1 MKLEL
6 ILQLAGLLQLGLI
19 IPGSLMPGAVGLR
32 KHVAVLPP
40 FIRNLFWVYYGFI
53 GLCLLSLGLIT
64 TFNAAELAAGSGLAR
79 GFCWFLAVF
88 WMLRLFVAVF
98 LFDVR
103 PYLTN
108 WAYRVGYQITNVI
121 FAILP
126 FVFIW
131 AAVKGGSR

>member
-6 ILQLAGLLQLGLI
+6 ILQLAGLLQLSLI

-53 GLCLLSLGLIT
+53 GFCLLSLGLIT
-64 TFNAAELAAGSGLAR
+64 TLNAHELAAGSGLAR

-88 WMLRLFVAVF
+88 WMLRLYVAAFV
-98 LFDVR
+98 FDVR

-108 WAYRVGYQITNVI
+108 WVYRVGYQITNVV

-131 AAVKGGSR
+131 AAWKGGKQ